1 MSPQK
6 QTLEIR
12 PDNIKVDEILS
23 GPACSWDR
31 RIAADLIAEMETH
44 LAEKITTLPEM
55 RRILAVKGYQG
66 LRRRIEGEVEGKSG
80 ADALRAMALGMRSY
94 ALERPGLS
102 AATFRNPVIDSPEW
116 REAGSE
122 LAQTVFGVFAQIGL
136 EGEQAQHALRM
147 LRSLVRGFVLNEMA
161 LSFSDSLD
169 YERSYE
175 LAIEVFIQGLC
186 AFRPL

>member
-66 LRRRIEGEVEGKSG
+66 LRRRIEGEVEGKS
-80 ADALRAMALGMRSY
+80 
-94 ALERPGLS
+94 
-102 AATFRNPVIDSPEW
+102 
-116 REAGSE
+116 
-122 LAQTVFGVFAQIGL
+122 TVCT
-136 EGEQAQHALRM
+136 
-147 LRSLVRGFVLNEMA
+147 
-161 LSFSDSLD
+161 DSLSIWRRLFGRRVMSALALD
-169 YERSYE
+169 ACHPQFER
-175 LAIEVFIQGLC
+175 LAN
-186 AFRPL
+186 P